1 MLIGIKVVGSVM
13 KVWKAKPQKAKVQ
26 QVQKPRLKIADSKS
40 PAKKASTPQPSSKP
54 SPGAKSAS
62 AVPPKT
68 AAAANPPIQSVPE
81 PAKSVPQASAPA
93 TVSDHVN
100 LTVRAK
106 RSTWI
111 QVKIDG
117 MVVFQSTLHKGAVET
132 WVAKERI
139 ELSGKNV
146 NELDLEVNG
155 EHVGALGS
163 AERGA
168 KRVLITKEGLT
179 VKK

>member
-1 MLIGIKVVGSVM
+1 MEAAGDFFKKTFSFKNRKIMLRVAGILLAVFAVLKVGGCVAAFFKDHPVASAKGGSASGGKPAIAVKKTQKSVSESETAPVVEKPQVIKAIGSGDKVVLAVRAVKDTWVQVKTDGRIVFQM
-13 KVWKAKPQKAKVQ
+13 KMKKGTVESW
-26 QVQKPRLKIADSKS
+26 D
-40 PAKKASTPQPSSKP
+40 AKKQ
-54 SPGAKSAS
+54 
-62 AVPPKT
+62 
-68 AAAANPPIQSVPE
+68 
-81 PAKSVPQASAPA
+81 
-93 TVSDHVN
+93 
-100 LTVRAK
+100 
-106 RSTWI
+106 
-111 QVKIDG
+111 
-117 MVVFQSTLHKGAVET
+117 
-132 WVAKERI
+132 I